1 MRPRV
6 YSMVTA
12 GNLMAVPVG
21 ALLIGPLI
29 ELIGVIPT
37 LGIVV
42 ALGAAA
48 PVVCYLAPVF
58 REIDT
63 PIELPTPVVDERVLD
78 PVA

>member
-1 MRPRV
+1 
-6 YSMVTA
+6 
-12 GNLMAVPVG
+12 MAVPVG

-42 ALGAAA
+42 AMGAAA
-48 PVVCYLAPVF
+48 PIVCYLVPVF
-58 REIDT
+58 REIDHE
-63 PIELPTPVVDERVLD
+63 IEITEPAPAADERAFE